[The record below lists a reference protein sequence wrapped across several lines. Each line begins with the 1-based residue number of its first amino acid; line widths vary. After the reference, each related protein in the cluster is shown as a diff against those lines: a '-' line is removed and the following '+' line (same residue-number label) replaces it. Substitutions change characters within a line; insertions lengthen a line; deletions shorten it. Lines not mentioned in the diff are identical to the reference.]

1 MPSRRRRSPARF
13 LAPIFLI
20 AVIVAA
26 YIVVQHYRDSTKADG
41 TASTTSTLERG
52 DGSTTATTKDAADTK
67 KKKNKKKKVY
77 VVKTGDILST
87 VAEKTGLTVEQL
99 QEYNPDIDPQAL
111 QVGQKLKLTGAGSG
125 SSSSDET
132 DTTTTP

>member
-1 MPSRRRRSPARF
+1 MPPRRRRSPARF

-26 YIVVQHYRDSTKADG
+26 YVVVQGYRDSTKADG
-41 TASTTSTLERG
+41 TTATTSTTGRT
-52 DGSTTATTKDAADTK
+52 DGSSTATTETTSASDK
-67 KKKNKKKKVY
+67 KKKKKKTY
-77 VVKTGDILST
+77 TVKPGDILST

-111 QVGQKLKLTGAGSG
+111 QVGQKLKLTGSG
-125 SSSSDET
+125 SSAGDDEPG
-132 DTTTTP
+132 TTTTP